1 MVIKDGRFGPYIT
14 DGETNVT
21 VPRGETVEQIT
32 PARASQLLAEKR
44 AQGPAPKKTARSSAQ
59 GTATKTSTKKST
71 ARKPA
76 AAKPARAGSKG

>member
-32 PARASQLLAEKR
+32 PERASQLLAEKR
-44 AQGPAPKKTARSSAQ
+44 AQGPAPKRTARSSDRPAAK
-59 GTATKTSTKKST
+59 GAVKKS
-71 ARKPA
+71 APRKPA
-76 AAKPARAGSKG
+76 AAGSAGAGTKG